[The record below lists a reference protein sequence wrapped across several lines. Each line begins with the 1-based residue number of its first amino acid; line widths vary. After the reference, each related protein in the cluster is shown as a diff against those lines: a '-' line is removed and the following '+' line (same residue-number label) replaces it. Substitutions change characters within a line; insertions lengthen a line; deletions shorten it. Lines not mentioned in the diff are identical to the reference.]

1 MYILYKRALTQ
12 VTFTAT
18 QEGAEAWPGQFAV
31 ATPGG
36 EFITSRRV

>member
-18 QEGAEAWPGQFAV
+18 
-31 ATPGG
+31 
-36 EFITSRRV
+36 